1 MVSFTDF
8 CCDDPENGKRSYDQ
22 KLKPKYEEL
31 YESSAYMIVD
41 EFLNEIE
48 QVKGYKISKEERL
61 FLSISVAGM
70 RTPAN
75 TAEIEQRS
83 VFRKVLQILSLK
95 F

>member
-1 MVSFTDF
+1 MIQRMESGHTI
-8 CCDDPENGKRSYDQ
+8 K

-61 FLSISVAGM
+61 F
-70 RTPAN
+70 
-75 TAEIEQRS
+75 
-83 VFRKVLQILSLK
+83 
-95 F
+95 